1 MRSSSNLSVHP
12 FAAYVSTLVLAAMC
26 WLDATAAFAGNTP
39 IAGQTPP
46 LPTIAPQ
53 AQSVHQ
59 TPNVN
64 RIKTNRPNR
73 LLGFADEVATLHAIH
88 TALNSVGDG
97 GAFVWQRG
105 NGRLDGLI
113 RPTASFKSSS
123 GQICRHVIIRLTS
136 GYYSR
141 EVEGIACQDGSGT
154 WSLT

>member
-1 MRSSSNLSVHP
+1 MRFSSNLSVRP
-12 FAAYVSTLVLAAMC
+12 LAAYMGAIMLAAIY
-26 WLDATAAFAGNTP
+26 WLDATSTFAGNTTY
-39 IAGQTPP
+39 AGPTPP
-46 LPTIAPQ
+46 LPTIAPRARSVRQ
-53 AQSVHQ
+53 APHMRRFSP
-59 TPNVN
+59 T
-64 RIKTNRPNR
+64 RPSR
-73 LLGFADEVATLHAIH
+73 VLGFADEVATLHAIH

-113 RPTASFKSSS
+113 RPTASFKSAR